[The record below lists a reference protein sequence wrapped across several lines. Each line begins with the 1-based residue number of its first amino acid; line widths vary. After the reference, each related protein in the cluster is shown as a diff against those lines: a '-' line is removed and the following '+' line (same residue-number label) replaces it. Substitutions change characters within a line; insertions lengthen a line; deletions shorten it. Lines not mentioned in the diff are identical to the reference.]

1 MVLNAPMKRV
11 SCDLLCAV
19 GLTSLVGLTCVLGC
33 GGAKPSAETAT
44 AAQEPASSSQPE
56 VAPSSVEATEESG
69 PGADGPGADGKW
81 SIPSTCYKEGDI
93 CTPNPR
99 WVKQLCQDV
108 YPAVALYLFQAKSPF
123 THAYLSRKTKAVN
136 ASGGATSGSEWLAF
150 DEEVVLLY
158 HRAANTG
165 GIQVSGESG
174 GFDAMRLDGSCVTL
188 DAAEVRMETPPTPK
202 YTEVPWRYL
211 GDDVEKS
218 LLDVPAIK
226 DAYIARRK
234 ECKGAFSGDVSA
246 KCVKLDA
253 ALNVTIVASLKQGA
267 TDLPQPG
274 QRP

>member
-1 MVLNAPMKRV
+1 MKSV
-11 SCDLLCAV
+11 SGGLLCV
-19 GLTSLVGLTCVLGC
+19 MGMMSLLGC
-33 GGAKPSAETAT
+33 GGAKPAAETPT
-44 AAQEPASSSQPE
+44 PSEETSEAASPSA
-56 VAPSSVEATEESG
+56 APEATEAAPESG
-69 PGADGPGADGKW
+69 PGADGKW
-81 SIPSTCYKEGDI
+81 TIPNSCYKTGEV
-93 CTPNPR
+93 CTPDPR
-99 WVKQLCQDV
+99 WVKKLCQDV
-108 YPAVALYLFQAKSPF
+108 YPAVALHLFQEKSPF

-158 HRAANTG
+158 HRAANIG

-188 DAAEVRMETPPTPK
+188 DSAEVRMDVPPTPK
-202 YTEVPWRYL
+202 YTDVPWRYL
-211 GDDVEKS
+211 GDDVEQS
-218 LLDVPAIK
+218 LLSVPAIK

-253 ALNVTIVASLKQGA
+253 ALNATIVASLKQGA
-267 TDLPQPG
+267 TDLPQPE

>member
-1 MVLNAPMKRV
+1 MVLNALMKRV
-11 SCDLLCAV
+11 SCGLLHAV
-19 GLTSLVGLTCVLGC
+19 GLLGLTCMLGC
-33 GGAKPSAETAT
+33 GGAQPAVETAT
-44 AAQEPASSSQPE
+44 PATEPTQASQPE
-56 VAPSSVEATEESG
+56 TAPSADQATENSG
-69 PGADGPGADGKW
+69 PGTDGKW
-81 SIPSTCYKEGDI
+81 VIPSSCHKTGDI
-93 CTPNPR
+93 CTPDPR

-108 YPAVALYLFQAKSPF
+108 YPAVALYLFQEKSPF

-188 DAAEVRMETPPTPK
+188 DAAEVRMEVPPTPK

-218 LLDVPAIK
+218 LLGVPAIK

-234 ECKGAFSGDVSA
+234 ECKGAFSGEVSA

-253 ALNVTIVASLKQGA
+253 ALNATIVASLKQGD
-267 TDLPQPG
+267 TDLPQPE